1 MKKIN
6 QPLKV
11 LLLLISVLV
20 VTTNHARAE
29 KGDWEFN
36 LAPFY
41 LWAINISGDQTIGPI
56 SAPVNVEFNDIFDN
70 LDGAFIVHFEAAYQN
85 RWGFLV
91 DVNYLDLENK
101 QSLANSLTRKVDL
114 DITMAELSGFR
125 RWNLDQ
131 HNLDVIVGG
140 RYVRVANNISVL
152 GGPALVDGAQ
162 DWIDPL
168 VGGRWIWNF
177 AEDWAFVGRGDIGGF
192 GVGSNFAWQAA
203 GILEWQPFKY
213 VSFLAGY
220 RAVGMDYEDGNQ
232 RSPDYFNFDAT
243 VHGPVLGINFKW

>member
-1 MKKIN
+1 MKKVN
-6 QPLKV
+6 RAKK
-11 LLLLISVLV
+11 LLLILTSVLV
-20 VTTNHARAE
+20 LTNTNAKAE
-29 KGDWEFN
+29 SDWEFN

-56 SAPVNVEFNDIFDN
+56 SSPVNVEFNDIFDN
-70 LDGAFIVHFEAAYQN
+70 LDGAFIVHFEAAYQ
-85 RWGFLV
+85 RKWGFLV

-101 QSLANSLTRKVDL
+101 RSLANSLTRKVDL

-125 RWNLDQ
+125 RWNLDR
-131 HNLDVIVGG
+131 HNLDVILGG
-140 RYVRVANNISVL
+140 RYIRVANKISVL
-152 GGPALVDGAQ
+152 GGPELVDGAQ

-177 AEDWAFVGRGDIGGF
+177 ADGWAFVGRGDLGGF

-220 RAVGMDYEDGNQ
+220 RAIGMDYEDGNQ

>member
-1 MKKIN
+1 
-6 QPLKV
+6 V

-152 GGPALVDGAQ
+152 GGPELVDGAQ

-203 GILEWQPFKY
+203 GMLEWQPFKY

-220 RAVGMDYEDGNQ
+220 RAVGMDYENGNQ

>member
-29 KGDWEFN
+29 EGDWEFN

-152 GGPALVDGAQ
+152 GGPELVDGAQ

-177 AEDWAFVGRGDIGGF
+177 ADDWAFVGRGDIGGF

>member
-29 KGDWEFN
+29 EGDWEFN

-114 DITMAELSGFR
+114 DISMAELSGFR

-152 GGPALVDGAQ
+152 GGPELVDGAQ

-177 AEDWAFVGRGDIGGF
+177 ADDWAFVGRGDIGGF

>member
-1 MKKIN
+1 M
-6 QPLKV
+6 
-11 LLLLISVLV
+11 
-20 VTTNHARAE
+20 
-29 KGDWEFN
+29 
-36 LAPFY
+36 
-41 LWAINISGDQTIGPI
+41 GDQHIRRPDHR
-56 SAPVNVEFNDIFDN
+56 SDFRPVNVEFNDIFDN

-152 GGPALVDGAQ
+152 GGPELVDGAQ

-177 AEDWAFVGRGDIGGF
+177 ADDWAFVGRGDIGGF

>member
-29 KGDWEFN
+29 EGDWEFN

-70 LDGAFIVHFEAAYQN
+70 LDGAFIVHFESAYQN

-152 GGPALVDGAQ
+152 GGPELVDGAQ

-177 AEDWAFVGRGDIGGF
+177 ADDWAFVGRGDIGGF

>member
-1 MKKIN
+1 
-6 QPLKV
+6 V

-125 RWNLDQ
+125 RWNLD
-131 HNLDVIVGG
+131 
-140 RYVRVANNISVL
+140 
-152 GGPALVDGAQ
+152 
-162 DWIDPL
+162 
-168 VGGRWIWNF
+168 
-177 AEDWAFVGRGDIGGF
+177 
-192 GVGSNFAWQAA
+192 
-203 GILEWQPFKY
+203 
-213 VSFLAGY
+213 
-220 RAVGMDYEDGNQ
+220 
-232 RSPDYFNFDAT
+232 
-243 VHGPVLGINFKW
+243 